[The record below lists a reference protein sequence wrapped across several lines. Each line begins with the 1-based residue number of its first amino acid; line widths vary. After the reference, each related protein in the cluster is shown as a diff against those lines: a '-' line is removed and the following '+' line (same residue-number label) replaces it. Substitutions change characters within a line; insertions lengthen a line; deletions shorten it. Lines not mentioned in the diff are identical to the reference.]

1 LALLPSLCQ
10 SAAMSNDRL
19 PGTETARPENA
30 ESRPVAPPPRRG
42 GGCLIA
48 AGVILG
54 PVAGVLAGEPSIGL
68 VAGLVLGVAGA
79 AALFFIDR
87 RQQ

>member
-1 LALLPSLCQ
+1 LALLPSSCQ
-10 SAAMSNDRL
+10 STAMSNESHG
-19 PGTETARPENA
+19 PQTAA
-30 ESRPVAPPPRRG
+30 SKPVAPPPRRG

-68 VAGLVLGVAGA
+68 VAGLALGVGGA
-79 AALFFIDR
+79 AAMYVIDR